1 MPVLDATGEVT
12 KTWAQFLA
20 GQVRVNESIHNRPAR
35 ERGTGRGAA
44 AGAVESEPSARILF
58 VCMGNICRSPTAEG
72 VFRETL
78 RTRAPELHVHV
89 DSAGTHAY
97 HVGEPPDRRA
107 CSAAARRGI
116 DLSGQRARRV
126 SVADFSA
133 FDLVLAMDEDNFR
146 TLSGISPPEYRS
158 RIRLFLEFA
167 PEAGRDSVPDPYY
180 GGATGFEYVLD
191 LVEEASLGL
200 LAYLQR

>member
-1 MPVLDATGEVT
+1 MD
-12 KTWAQFLA
+12 
-20 GQVRVNESIHNRPAR
+20 NRPAR
-35 ERGTGRGAA
+35 GRRTGGGAA
-44 AGAVESEPSARILF
+44 AAAHESEPTARILF

-72 VFRETL
+72 VFREAL

-107 CSAAARRGI
+107 CRAAARRGI

-126 SVADFSA
+126 SASDFSA
-133 FDLVLAMDEDNFR
+133 FDLVLAMDEDNVR
-146 TLSGISPPEYRS
+146 ILSGISPPEYRS
-158 RIRLFLEFA
+158 RIRLFMEFA

-180 GGATGFEYVLD
+180 GGATGFERVLD

-200 LAYLQR
+200 LAYLRR

>member
-1 MPVLDATGEVT
+1 MDNRR
-12 KTWAQFLA
+12 A
-20 GQVRVNESIHNRPAR
+20 G
-35 ERGTGRGAA
+35 ERGKSAGTA
-44 AGAVESEPSARILF
+44 AGSGESAPAARVLF

-72 VFRETL
+72 VFRQTMQ
-78 RTRAPELHVHV
+78 TRAPDLNVHV

-97 HVGEPPDRRA
+97 HVGEPPDHRA
-107 CSAAARRGI
+107 CRAAARRGI
-116 DLSGQRARRV
+116 DLSDQRARRV
-126 SVADFSA
+126 STADFSA
-133 FDLVLAMDEDNFR
+133 FDLVLAMDEDNLR
-146 TLSGISPPEYRS
+146 MLSGISPPEYRS

>member
-1 MPVLDATGEVT
+1 MDNRR
-12 KTWAQFLA
+12 A
-20 GQVRVNESIHNRPAR
+20 G
-35 ERGTGRGAA
+35 ERGGAA
-44 AGAVESEPSARILF
+44 GTAARAGESQPSARVLF
-58 VCMGNICRSPTAEG
+58 VGMGNSCRSPTAAG

-78 RTRAPELHVHV
+78 RTRAPDLNVHV

-97 HVGEPPDRRA
+97 HVGEPPDHRA
-107 CSAAARRGI
+107 CRAAARRGI
-116 DLSGQRARRV
+116 DLTDQRARRV
-126 SVADFSA
+126 SAADFSA

-146 TLSGISPPEYRS
+146 KLSGISPPEYRS

>member
-1 MPVLDATGEVT
+1 
-12 KTWAQFLA
+12 
-20 GQVRVNESIHNRPAR
+20 
-35 ERGTGRGAA
+35 
-44 AGAVESEPSARILF
+44 
-58 VCMGNICRSPTAEG
+58 
-72 VFRETL
+72 
-78 RTRAPELHVHV
+78 
-89 DSAGTHAY
+89 
-97 HVGEPPDRRA
+97 
-107 CSAAARRGI
+107 
-116 DLSGQRARRV
+116 V
-126 SVADFSA
+126 STADFSA

-146 TLSGISPPEYRS
+146 ILSGISPPEYRS

>member
-1 MPVLDATGEVT
+1 ME
-12 KTWAQFLA
+12 
-20 GQVRVNESIHNRPAR
+20 ESIDNHPSR
-35 ERGTGRGAA
+35 ERETRRGATA
-44 AGAVESEPSARILF
+44 KAGEPGPVARILF

-107 CSAAARRGI
+107 CRAAARRGI

-126 SVADFSA
+126 STADFSA

-146 TLSGISPPEYRS
+146 ILSGISPPEYRS